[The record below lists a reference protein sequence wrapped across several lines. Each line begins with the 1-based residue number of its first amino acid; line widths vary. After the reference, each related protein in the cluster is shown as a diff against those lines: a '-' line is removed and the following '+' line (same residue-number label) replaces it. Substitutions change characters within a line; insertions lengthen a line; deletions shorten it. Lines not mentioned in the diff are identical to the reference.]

1 MAKPPP
7 EDAKVQALQQNGALN
22 PHAGAVTDPLF
33 HANPFFDARD
43 LVQVRYEMVRRH
55 SVDGL
60 PISAAAAAFGVTRP
74 TFYKAQSALETGG
87 FAGLLPNAR
96 GPRDGHKLSAE
107 VVAFVEEMRG
117 ADPKATTRQ
126 CLEAIERRFG
136 VKAHRR
142 SLERALSRK
151 KKRIEQD

>member
-22 PHAGAVTDPLF
+22 PHAGAVTDALF

-60 PISAAAAAFGVTRP
+60 PISAAATAFGVTRP
-74 TFYKAQSALETGG
+74 TFYKAQSALEAGG
-87 FAGLLPNAR
+87 LAGLLPNAR

-117 ADPKATTRQ
+117 ADPKATTQQ
-126 CLEAIERRFG
+126 CLEAIERHFG

>member
-1 MAKPPP
+1 MAKPP
-7 EDAKVQALQQNGALN
+7 ENTKVQALRQSGALN
-22 PHAGAVTDPLF
+22 PHAVAVSDPLF

-55 SVDGL
+55 KVDGL
-60 PISAAAAAFGVTRP
+60 PIGAAAATFGVTRP
-74 TFYKAQSALETGG
+74 TFYKAQSALEVEGI
-87 FAGLLPNAR
+87 AGLLPSAR

-107 VVAFVEEMRG
+107 VVAFVEEMRD

-142 SLERALSRK
+142 SLERALRRK